1 MLNFDAE
8 HLHSQ
13 LRRRDPN
20 LVVFMFGGNDM
31 NTQGTMAKYRE
42 EYTQV
47 IRLFRAAKEPMA
59 CLVMAPLDHG
69 DPQICVEI
77 GATRRGQTPR
87 KRDRARKFRHQQS
100 QIVQPARDPHRPLI
114 ALARHLGGDMRRGQ
128 VQRPQDRRAANQR
141 NRRTDIRAA

>member
-1 MLNFDAE
+1 MSQIGALIRRMLNFDAE

-42 EYTQV
+42 EFTQV
-47 IRLFRAAKEPMA
+47 LRLFRAGGESMA

-69 DPQICVEI
+69 ERE
-77 GATRRGQTPR
+77 GAR
-87 KRDRARKFRHQQS
+87 
-100 QIVQPARDPHRPLI
+100 IVTSGR
-114 ALARHLGGDMRRGQ
+114 
-128 VQRPQDRRAANQR
+128 
-141 NRRTDIRAA
+141 